1 MEPSNLVEEQQKS
14 LVISIDAM
22 GGDKGP
28 TVIID
33 GIVKSLLKHPDT
45 FFIIHGNKEP
55 SLEEWKE
62 SVEFL
67 RYSINQS
74 LN

>member
-1 MEPSNLVEEQQKS
+1 MEPSNLVEEQQNS

-45 FFIIHGNKEP
+45 FFIIHGNKE
-55 SLEEWKE
+55 
-62 SVEFL
+62 
-67 RYSINQS
+67 N
-74 LN
+74 

>member
-1 MEPSNLVEEQQKS
+1 MEPSNLVEEQQKP

-33 GIVKSLLKHPDT
+33 GIIKSLLKHPDT
-45 FFIIHGNKEP
+45 FFYY
-55 SLEEWKE
+55 SWK
-62 SVEFL
+62 
-67 RYSINQS
+67 
-74 LN
+74 

>member
-1 MEPSNLVEEQQKS
+1 MPIINSLLDKWSSQIRSAVEE
-14 LVISIDAM
+14 AN
-22 GGDKGP
+22 
-28 TVIID
+28 
-33 GIVKSLLKHPDT
+33 
-45 FFIIHGNKEP
+45 IIHGDKEP

-74 LN
+74 LY

>member
-22 GGDKGP
+22 GGDRGP

-33 GIVKSLLKHPDT
+33 GIVK
-45 FFIIHGNKEP
+45 
-55 SLEEWKE
+55 
-62 SVEFL
+62 
-67 RYSINQS
+67 
-74 LN
+74 